1 MKLLFW
7 VISLAF
13 CYDEPVE
20 QVILQ
25 NGDDGSKYYR
35 IPAII
40 RAPDGSLVTATDKRW
55 YNQGDLPSKIDV
67 VVKRSTDNGK
77 TWGESIM
84 VTPGLSDSHGYG
96 DASLVVDKTTG
107 NILCMFTGIQGFW
120 SSTAENPQHNFV
132 SISKDNGKTWSE
144 MKDITHMLYGI
155 NCSHPERKEWLGMFL
170 TSGSALQLR
179 SGRIIVVGVVRR
191 TGYGVSNYAVYT
203 DDGGETWDVGIN
215 AACTSGDESKVVE
228 LNNGSVLMSI
238 RHKPH
243 RFFSISHDKGL
254 TWSNWWDKPELI
266 DPACNG
272 EIKYYTSTLDGYNK
286 DRLIH
291 SILYNSGGRKNLSIL
306 VSYDNGETWPVK
318 KVLWPNGGAYSSLA
332 FLDDGT
338 IFCYYERDRED
349 QNGIDMV
356 VASFSLEWVTD
367 GQDKYEPPKKD
378 LKNKKNKK

>member
-1 MKLLFW
+1 MILVSLI
-7 VISLAF
+7 ISFAF

-35 IPAII
+35 IPAIV
-40 RAPDGSLVTATDKRW
+40 RALDGTLVTATDKRW

-77 TWGESIM
+77 TWGESIY
-84 VTPGLSDSHGYG
+84 VSPGLSDSNGYG
-96 DASLVVDKTTG
+96 DASLVVDRTTG

-120 SSTAENPQHNFV
+120 SSTAEKPQHNFV

-155 NCSHPERKEWLGMFL
+155 NCSNPERKQWLGMFL
-170 TSGSALQLR
+170 TSGGALQLR

-191 TGYGVSNYAVYT
+191 NGYGVSNFAVYT
-203 DDGGETWDVGIN
+203 DDGGETWDVGVN
-215 AACTSGDESKVVE
+215 AACTSGDESKVIE

-238 RHKPH
+238 RHKPN

-254 TWSNWWDKPELI
+254 TWSNWWDKTDLV

-272 EIKYYTSTLDGYNK
+272 EIKYYTSSLDGFEK
-286 DRLIH
+286 DRIIH
-291 SILYNSGGRKNLSIL
+291 SILYSANGRKNLSIL

-318 KVLWPNGGAYSSLA
+318 KVLWPNGAAYSSLA

-338 IFCYYERDRED
+338 ILCYYERDRSD
-349 QNGIDMV
+349 GNGIDMV
-356 VASFSLEWVTD
+356 VSQFSLEWVTD
-367 GQDKYEPPKKD
+367 GKDKWELPKKVP
-378 LKNKKNKK
+378 KKNRK

>member
-1 MKLLFW
+1 MFF
-7 VISLAF
+7 VSLIIGFAF
-13 CYDEPVE
+13 CYDDPVE

-35 IPAII
+35 IPAIV
-40 RAPDGSLVTATDKRW
+40 RALDGTLVTATDKRW
-55 YNQGDLPSKIDV
+55 YNIGDLPSKIDV

-77 TWGESIM
+77 TWSESIY
-84 VTPGLSDSHGYG
+84 VSPGLSDPNGYG
-96 DASLVVDKTTG
+96 DASLVVDRTTG

-120 SSTAENPQHNFV
+120 GSTAENPQHNFV

-155 NCSHPERKEWLGMFL
+155 NCSNPERKQWLGMFL
-170 TSGSALQLR
+170 TSGGALQLR

-191 TGYGVSNYAVYT
+191 NGFGVSNFAVYT
-203 DDGGETWDVGIN
+203 DDGGETWDVSIN
-215 AACTSGDESKVVE
+215 AACTSGDESKVIE

-254 TWSNWWDKPELI
+254 TWSNWWDKNDLI

-272 EIKYYTSTLDGYNK
+272 EIKYYTSTLDGFEK
-286 DRLIH
+286 DRIIH
-291 SILYNSGGRKNLSIL
+291 SLLYNSGGRKNLSIL
-306 VSYDNGETWPVK
+306 VSYDNGETWPYK
-318 KVLWPNGGAYSSLA
+318 KVLWPNGAAYSSLA

-338 IFCYYERDRED
+338 ILCYYERDRSD
-349 QNGIDMV
+349 GNGIDMV
-356 VASFSLEWVTD
+356 VAQFSLEWVTD
-367 GQDKYEPPKKD
+367 GQDKWEPPKEKPS
-378 LKNKKNKK
+378 KKNRRF

>member
-1 MKLLFW
+1 MIL
-7 VISLAF
+7 VSLIIGFAF

-35 IPAII
+35 IPAIV
-40 RAPDGSLVTATDKRW
+40 RALDGTLITATDKRW

-67 VVKRSTDNGK
+67 VIKRSTDNGK
-77 TWGESIM
+77 TWGESIY
-84 VTPGLSDSHGYG
+84 VTPGLSDSNGYG
-96 DASLVVDKTTG
+96 DASLVVDRTTG

-120 SSTAENPQHNFV
+120 SSTAEKPQHNFV

-155 NCSHPERKEWLGMFL
+155 NCSNPERKQWLGMFL
-170 TSGSALQLR
+170 TSGGALQLR

-191 TGYGVSNYAVYT
+191 NGYGVSNFAVYT
-203 DDGGETWDVGIN
+203 DDGGETWDVGVN
-215 AACTSGDESKVVE
+215 AACTSGDESKVIE

-254 TWSNWWDKPELI
+254 TWSNWWDKTDLV

-272 EIKYYTSTLDGYNK
+272 EIKYYTSSLDGFEK
-286 DRLIH
+286 DRIIH
-291 SILYNSGGRKNLSIL
+291 SILYSANGRKNLSIL

-318 KVLWPNGGAYSSLA
+318 KVLWPNGAAYSSLA

-338 IFCYYERDRED
+338 ILCYYERDRSD
-349 QNGIDMV
+349 GNGIDMV
-356 VASFSLEWVTD
+356 VSQFSLEWVTD
-367 GQDKYEPPKKD
+367 GKDKWEPPKKVP
-378 LKNKKNKK
+378 KKNRK